1 MMIVATCGIDA
12 ISINQKV
19 NKIVSM
25 PYITEDISCSLKIKF
40 NDIITNTNEKNL
52 DDHLYQLRG
61 RRVFFYKLVDEHDFG
76 INIYIKITQ
85 RLKPILIR
93 TLINWGNSIE
103 KWERGKIEKSQK
115 SEYKKDQ
122 CPFSLNRNGKRK
134 DQAG

>member
-40 NDIITNTNEKNL
+40 NDVITNTNEKNL

-93 TLINWGNSIE
+93 TLIN
-103 KWERGKIEKSQK
+103 
-115 SEYKKDQ
+115 
-122 CPFSLNRNGKRK
+122 
-134 DQAG
+134 